1 MKINLNNIPA
11 EGLFLREEISAK
23 KLDLETAD
31 VKFSGPIRVE
41 AEVQRI
47 TNAVSIDLA
56 LDTTIDFICGRC
68 LTEFEFRLK
77 KNLRLN
83 YQINQS
89 DQTLDIDPDIR
100 EEIILDY
107 PIKPLCKPDCH
118 GLCPRCG
125 KNLNE
130 GGCSCGT
137 T

>member
-1 MKINLNNIPA
+1 MKINLNQIPA
-11 EGLFLREEISAK
+11 EGLFLREELSAK
-23 KLDLETAD
+23 KLDLETID
-31 VKFSGPIRVE
+31 VKFLGPIRIE
-41 AEVQRI
+41 AEVNRI
-47 TNAVSIDLA
+47 TNAVSVDLA
-56 LDTTIDFICGRC
+56 LDTAIGLVCGRC

-83 YQINQS
+83 YQINKL
-89 DQTLDIDPDIR
+89 DQTLDIDQDIR

-107 PIKPLCKPDCH
+107 SIKPLCKPDCY
-118 GLCPRCG
+118 GLCLKCG